1 MKRGNSDFP
10 RFAIQSYCPFST
22 KTKSVSLTLF
32 QSNEHLQNTLFTKLP
47 DQFIEVH
54 NIFKPLKAFI

>member
-10 RFAIQSYCPFST
+10 RFAIQ
-22 KTKSVSLTLF
+22 TKSVSLTLF
-32 QSNEHLQNTLFTKLP
+32 QSNEHLQDTLFTKLP
-47 DQFIEVH
+47 DQFIELH